1 MRRGGDRDRT
11 SLRPVPRKENQGRR
25 IRTDSIV
32 LGTRIPTL
40 ILVKVVTM
48 GTQELLAELSGLR
61 SDLDQVRFPLDLPQV
76 ETARA
81 SAESIRH
88 QLDDYVI
95 SRLETIDAPLLAVV
109 GGSTGAGKSTL
120 VNSLVGRPVSTPGVI
135 RPTTISPV
143 LVHHPDD
150 AQWFTDR
157 RILPGLVRTEQSTG
171 DSTSVHLV
179 AEPSLPRG
187 LALLDAPD
195 IDSVVAANRHLAAQ
209 LLQAADLWLFV
220 TSAARYA
227 DAVPWDFL
235 HEAAGRHAA
244 VAVVCDRVPPA
255 AMQEVPAHLGQLM
268 TSRGLADSPLFAI
281 PETVTDSAGMLP
293 DQAIAPIRS
302 FLAGLAADQEQR
314 RGVVLQTLAGSIR
327 SMCER
332 TPQIADHLDDQALTL
347 QRLRTD
353 AANQF
358 DEARRQISVQSA
370 DGTLLRGEVLARW
383 HEFVGTGQF
392 MRAMEEKV
400 SWLRDR
406 VVGAIRGTPPEADKV
421 SVAVESGLAALVRSE
436 TDAAAERA
444 VGAWDSSPAGRTV
457 LEHSCDQLGRVKP
470 DFDDRVERVI
480 RDWQGDVMELVAGE
494 GMSKRSRA
502 RFMALGVNGVSVTLM
517 MLVFVHTGGLSG
529 AEAGIAGGSAVVAQ
543 RLLEAIFGD
552 DAVRKLADMSKD
564 ALDERVAQV
573 VDAEAARFDDAL
585 ADFDVPTQVAD
596 QLRSRV
602 AAIID
607 VLTSADFDMATSTA
621 QLGTAPDST
630 QSATPVARSR
640 QEETRPE
647 LPDSRVPEDQDGRA
661 REEER

>member
-1 MRRGGDRDRT
+1 MRRGEDRDRT

-255 AMQEVPAHLGQLM
+255 AMREVPAHLGQLM
-268 TSRGLADSPLFAI
+268 TSRGLAESPLFAI
-281 PETVTDSAGMLP
+281 PETVTDSEGMLP

-302 FLAGLAADQEQR
+302 FLAGLAADQEFSR
-314 RGVVLQTLAGSIR
+314 APCCNALPGERIVGITYRGKGLVIHAIDCPMLAEYEDQPERWVDLNWREGRHPPVYSTQLSLTIRHDAGVLGRICTLIGQQGANITDLEFVDRKS
-327 SMCER
+327 
-332 TPQIADHLDDQALTL
+332 DFY
-347 QRLRTD
+347 RLR
-353 AANQF
+353 
-358 DEARRQISVQSA
+358 V
-370 DGTLLRGEVLARW
+370 EVA
-383 HEFVGTGQF
+383 
-392 MRAMEEKV
+392 
-400 SWLRDR
+400 LRDR
-406 VVGAIRGTPPEADKV
+406 EHLHALTTAIEA
-421 SVAVESGLAALVRSE
+421 ES
-436 TDAAAERA
+436 D
-444 VGAWDSSPAGRTV
+444 
-457 LEHSCDQLGRVKP
+457 
-470 DFDDRVERVI
+470 
-480 RDWQGDVMELVAGE
+480 
-494 GMSKRSRA
+494 
-502 RFMALGVNGVSVTLM
+502 
-517 MLVFVHTGGLSG
+517 
-529 AEAGIAGGSAVVAQ
+529 
-543 RLLEAIFGD
+543 
-552 DAVRKLADMSKD
+552 
-564 ALDERVAQV
+564 VAQV
-573 VDAEAARFDDAL
+573 ARIRDRDRL
-585 ADFDVPTQVAD
+585 V
-596 QLRSRV
+596 
-602 AAIID
+602 
-607 VLTSADFDMATSTA
+607 
-621 QLGTAPDST
+621 
-630 QSATPVARSR
+630 
-640 QEETRPE
+640 
-647 LPDSRVPEDQDGRA
+647 
-661 REEER
+661 